1 MSVAIY
7 GKYIGGKKVELV
19 HEPSGSVIVTEAP
32 RDNGGEGKSFSP
44 TDLVAAA
51 LGSCIMTTI
60 ALVAERSG
68 LNVVGMHMHAVKNMN
83 TDPRRIGQLPVR
95 VHLPQAL
102 QNHERQKLERAAFAC
117 PVHRSLSP
125 EVQPLITFVYDVES

>member
-1 MSVAIY
+1 MSVAIS
-7 GKYIGGKKVELV
+7 GKYVGAKKVELR

-51 LGSCIMTTI
+51 LGSCILTTI
-60 ALVAERSG
+60 ALVAERGG
-68 LNVVGMHMHAVKNMN
+68 LNVGGMHMHVEKNMHD
-83 TDPRRIGQLPVR
+83 DPRRLGSLPVR
-95 VHLPQAL
+95 IHLPKSL
-102 QNHERQKLERAAFAC
+102 REHERQKLERAGLAC

-125 EVQPLITFVYDVES
+125 EVQAVIGFVYDVES

>member
-1 MSVAIY
+1 MSVTIY
-7 GKYIGGKKVELV
+7 GKYVGGKKVELM

-44 TDLVAAA
+44 TDLVVAA
-51 LGSCIMTTI
+51 LGSCILTTI

-68 LNVVGMHMHAVKNMN
+68 MNIDGMHLQAEKNMH
-83 TDPRRIGQLPVR
+83 TDPRRIGHLPVR
-95 VHLPQAL
+95 IHLPKSL
-102 QNHERQKLERAAFAC
+102 LNHERQKLERAGLAC

-125 EVQPLITFVYDVES
+125 DVQALINFVYDVES